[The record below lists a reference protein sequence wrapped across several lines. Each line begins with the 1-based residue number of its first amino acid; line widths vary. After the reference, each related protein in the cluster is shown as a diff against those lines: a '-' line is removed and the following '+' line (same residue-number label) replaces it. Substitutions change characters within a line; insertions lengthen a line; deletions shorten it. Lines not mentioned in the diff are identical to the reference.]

1 MIAIF
6 KRDLKSFFISP
17 IGYILIGGFLFV
29 MNIFFKAYNID
40 LAYADLTPL
49 FSIMLSV
56 FMFIMPL
63 ITMKLFSEEYKMKTD
78 QLLLTSPV
86 SVNAVVLG
94 KFFAALSMFG
104 IILAGTLFWPAIIAF
119 YGAPDFASII
129 GSYVAIIFA
138 AASFISIGLFI
149 SSLTENQVV
158 AAFLSFA
165 TFLAFNLLGSVS
177 QSASY
182 GWVKTLISWLSLF
195 ARFNDFT
202 RGVFSLQNIVY
213 YLTLSIVFLF
223 LTSRV
228 LEKKRWS

>member
-1 MIAIF
+1 MIAIY
-6 KRDLKSFFISP
+6 KRDFKAFFTSP
-17 IGYILIGGFLFV
+17 VGYILIGGFLFV

-40 LAYADLTPL
+40 LAYSDLSPL
-49 FSIMLSV
+49 FSIIMSV

-94 KFFAALSMFG
+94 KFFAAISMFG
-104 IILAGTLFWPAIIAF
+104 ILLAGTLFWPVIISIF
-119 YGAPDFASII
+119 GAPDIANIV
-129 GSYVAIIFA
+129 GNYVAIIFA

-149 SSLTENQVV
+149 SSLTENQIM

-165 TFLAFNLLGSVS
+165 AFLALNLMSSIS
-177 QSASY
+177 QSTTI
-182 GWVKTLISWLSLF
+182 GWLKTLVSWLSLF
-195 ARFNDFT
+195 TRFQDFT
-202 RGVFSLQNIVY
+202 RGLFSLQNIVY
-213 YLTLSIVFLF
+213 YLTVSIVFLF
-223 LTSRV
+223 LTTRV